1 MRAGD
6 RPDAGLLSAPASP
19 GDAHLREHTVSREE
33 LLQGHFLHVVR
44 ETVRLPDGGTAP
56 REFVLHPGAVAVV
69 PLLDDGRI
77 VLERQYRHP
86 TGKVMIEIPAGKL
99 DAGEGALACGRRELL
114 EETGY
119 VAREWAYAFTMHPTV
134 AYSDE
139 AIGIWFARGLE
150 QRGARLD
157 PGEFLDV
164 IAAPPGE
171 FLLWCR
177 QGLVQDAKTLA
188 AALWIQ
194 NVLAGTWK
202 LDWQALP

>member
-1 MRAGD
+1 MTQED
-6 RPDAGLLSAPASP
+6 S
-19 GDAHLREHTVSREE
+19 HLREHTVSREQ

-44 ETVRLPDGGTAP
+44 ETVRLPDGGSAT
-56 REFVLHPGAVAVV
+56 REFVLHPGAVAIV

-77 VLERQYRHP
+77 VLERQYRHA

-99 DAGEGALACGRRELL
+99 DPGEGALVCAQRELL

-119 VAREWAYAFTMHPTV
+119 VAREWAHAFTMYPTV

-150 QRGARLD
+150 HRGARLD
-157 PGEFLDV
+157 EGEFLDV
-164 IAAPPGE
+164 ISATPEE
-171 FLLWCR
+171 FLGWCR
-177 QGLVQDAKTLA
+177 DGLVQDSKTLA

-194 NVLAGTWK
+194 NVTGGTWK
-202 LDWQALP
+202 LDWQALPSTP